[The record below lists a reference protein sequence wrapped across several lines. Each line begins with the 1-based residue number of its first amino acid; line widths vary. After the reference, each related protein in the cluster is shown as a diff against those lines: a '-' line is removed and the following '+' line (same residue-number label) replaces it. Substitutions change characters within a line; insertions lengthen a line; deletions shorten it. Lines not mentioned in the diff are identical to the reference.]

1 MTQYNVFLFKETNHH
16 YSARKEALYKIL
28 MESVMSYTMLLP
40 SEIEAK
46 SLIPAIR
53 AILAKK
59 LIKEYDLK
67 EEVVANVLGI
77 TQAAVSN
84 YLRGTRGDVELIS
97 KLGSLHEVMRMVDDI
112 ARDLSTNKAYT
123 PNTMAKLIEL
133 FNYMRYTF
141 IICDVHHR
149 IESNIDEQVCEHCK
163 GTLMGASI

>member
-1 MTQYNVFLFKETNHH
+1 
-16 YSARKEALYKIL
+16 
-28 MESVMSYTMLLP
+28 MLLP

-46 SLIPAIR
+46 SLIPAVR

-67 EEVVANVLGI
+67 EEIVAKVLGI

-84 YLRGTRGDVELIS
+84 YLRGTRGDNELIS
-97 KLGSLHEVMRMVDDI
+97 KLGSFDEVMRMIDDI
-112 ARDLSTNKAYT
+112 ARDLSANKAYA

-149 IESNIDEQVCEHCK
+149 IESNIDEQISENYK
-163 GTLMGASI
+163 GTLMGKRL